1 MRPDYSKQKGVTLTE
16 LLIAITLITM
26 LATGS
31 MILLDPVE
39 KRAKARDNR
48 RLNDISTLDR
58 VINEYLIDN
67 GDYPD
72 LFMVLRDS
80 TTLPGGGIS
89 VDNSSAGWIDAD
101 LSVYTSH
108 LPIDPVN
115 DVTYRYY
122 YYREVTSYELNAV
135 MEILTDEATND
146 GGDDPARYEIG
157 NDLTLIS
164 P

>member
-1 MRPDYSKQKGVTLTE
+1 MHPDYSKQKGVTIVE
-16 LLIAITLITM
+16 LLIAITLIAI
-26 LATGS
+26 LATS
-31 MILLDPVE
+31 STLLLDPAE
-39 KRAKARDNR
+39 KRARARDNR
-48 RLNDISTLDR
+48 RLSDISTLDR
-58 VINEYLIDN
+58 AVNEYLIDY

-101 LSVYTSH
+101 LSSYTSH

-115 DVTYRYY
+115 DAAYRYY

-135 MEILTDEATND
+135 MEILTDEAAND

>member
-1 MRPDYSKQKGVTLTE
+1 MRPDYSKQKGITIVE
-16 LLIAITLITM
+16 LLIAISLIAI
-26 LATGS
+26 LATS
-31 MILLDPVE
+31 SVLLLDPGE
-39 KRAKARDNR
+39 KRARARDNR
-48 RLNDISTLDR
+48 RLSDLSTLDR
-58 VINEYLIDN
+58 VVNEFLLDF

-72 LFMVLRDS
+72 LYMILRDS

-108 LPIDPVN
+108 LPIDPIN
-115 DVTYRYY
+115 DATYMYY
-122 YYREVTSYELNAV
+122 YYRETTSYELNAV
-135 MEILTDEATND
+135 METLTDEAAND

>member
-1 MRPDYSKQKGVTLTE
+1 MHPDYSKQKGVTITE
-16 LLIAITLITM
+16 LLIAITLIAI
-26 LATGS
+26 LATSS
-31 MILLDPVE
+31 MLLLDPGE

-58 VINEYLIDN
+58 AVNEYLIDY

-72 LFMVLRDS
+72 LFMILRDS

-89 VDNSSAGWIDAD
+89 LDNSSAGWIDAD
-101 LSVYTSH
+101 LSAYTSH

-122 YYREVTSYELNAV
+122 YYREVTGYELNAV
-135 MEILTDEATND
+135 MEILADEAAND

>member
-1 MRPDYSKQKGVTLTE
+1 MNPLNTKQKGVTMTE
-16 LLIAITLITM
+16 LIIVISLIAI

-31 MILLDPVE
+31 VLILKPGE

-48 RLNDISTLDR
+48 RINDLSTLDR
-58 VINEYLIDN
+58 AINEFLLDY

-72 LFMVLRDS
+72 LYLVQRDS

-101 LSVYTSH
+101 LSAYTSH
-108 LPIDPVN
+108 LPVDPIN
-115 DVTYRYY
+115 DATYRYY
-122 YYREVTSYELNAV
+122 YYRDMTSYELNAV
-135 MEILTDEATND
+135 IEYLTDEAAND

-157 NDLTLIS
+157 NNLTLLS